1 MPAIL
6 IVDDEQKM
14 REFVALFLRSS
25 KYTVFEAADGR
36 TALNILSKGTIDL
49 IVLDIMLP
57 DISGFDLCSQIRV
70 RSSVPIIFLTALAD
84 EEYQMIGYRVEGDDY
99 ITKPFNASILLA
111 KIQRILQRCAPLN
124 ARSDALTFRGISGIK
139 LEISSR
145 RVTLDG
151 KPLQLTPKEFDL
163 LLALMQN
170 RGKVLTRTFLLETI
184 WGYSF
189 AGDSR
194 VVDSHIKKLRSK
206 VSPYSSNI
214 KTVISIGYKLEE

>member
-111 KIQRILQRCAPLN
+111 KIHRILQRCAPLN
-124 ARSDALTFRGISGIK
+124 ARSDALTFRGIK

>member
-25 KYTVFEAADGR
+25 RYTVFEAADGR
-36 TALNILSKGTIDL
+36 TALNILSKETIDL

-84 EEYQMIGYRVEGDDY
+84 EEYQMIRYRVEGDDY

-124 ARSDALTFRGISGIK
+124 ARSDALTFRGIK

>member
-25 KYTVFEAADGR
+25 RYTVFEAADGR
-36 TALNILSKGTIDL
+36 TALNILSKETIDL

-124 ARSDALTFRGISGIK
+124 ARSDALTFRGIK

-145 RVTLDG
+145 LVTLDG

>member
-36 TALNILSKGTIDL
+36 TALNILSKEAIDL

-111 KIQRILQRCAPLN
+111 KIQRILQRCAPSD
-124 ARSDALTFRGISGIK
+124 ARSDTLAFRGIK

-145 RVTLDG
+145 RVMLDG

-170 RGKVLTRTFLLETI
+170 QGKVLTRTFLLEII

-206 VSPYSSNI
+206 VLPYSSNI

>member
-25 KYTVFEAADGR
+25 RYTVFEAADGR
-36 TALNILSKGTIDL
+36 TALNILSKETIDL

-70 RSSVPIIFLTALAD
+70 KSSVPIIFLTALAD

-111 KIQRILQRCAPLN
+111 KIQRILQRCAPSN
-124 ARSDALTFRGISGIK
+124 ARSDTLAFRGIK

-170 RGKVLTRTFLLETI
+170 RGKVLTRTFLIGNNMGILFCRRFQS
-184 WGYSF
+184 G
-189 AGDSR
+189 R
-194 VVDSHIKKLRSK
+194 Q
-206 VSPYSSNI
+206 PYKEVTQQGI
-214 KTVISIGYKLEE
+214 TLFIQYKNCYIDRL

>member
-1 MPAIL
+1 M
-6 IVDDEQKM
+6 V
-14 REFVALFLRSS
+14 RSS

-124 ARSDALTFRGISGIK
+124 ARSDALTFRGIK

>member
-25 KYTVFEAADGR
+25 KYTVFETADGR

-124 ARSDALTFRGISGIK
+124 ARSDALTFRGIK

>member
-1 MPAIL
+1 MPAIP

-124 ARSDALTFRGISGIK
+124 ARSDALTFRGIK

>member
-25 KYTVFEAADGR
+25 RYTVFEAADGR
-36 TALNILSKGTIDL
+36 TALNILSKETIDL

-70 RSSVPIIFLTALAD
+70 KSSVPIIFLTALAD

-111 KIQRILQRCAPLN
+111 KIQRILQRCAPSN
-124 ARSDALTFRGISGIK
+124 ARSDTLAVRGIK

>member
-25 KYTVFEAADGR
+25 RYTVFEAADGR
-36 TALNILSKGTIDL
+36 TALNILSKETIDL

-124 ARSDALTFRGISGIK
+124 ARSDALTFRGIK

-170 RGKVLTRTFLLETI
+170 RGKVLTRTFLLEKI

>member
-25 KYTVFEAADGR
+25 RYTVFEAADGR
-36 TALNILSKGTIDL
+36 TALNILSKETIDL

-70 RSSVPIIFLTALAD
+70 KSSVPIIFLTALAD
-84 EEYQMIGYRVEGDDY
+84 EEYQMR
-99 ITKPFNASILLA
+99 PFNASILLA
-111 KIQRILQRCAPLN
+111 KIQRILQRCAPSN
-124 ARSDALTFRGISGIK
+124 ARSDTLAFRGIK

>member
-14 REFVALFLRSS
+14 REFVALFLRSNR
-25 KYTVFEAADGR
+25 YTVFEAADGR
-36 TALNILSKGTIDL
+36 TALNILSKETIDL

-70 RSSVPIIFLTALAD
+70 KSSVPIIFLTALAD

-124 ARSDALTFRGISGIK
+124 ARSDALTFRGIK

>member
-25 KYTVFEAADGR
+25 RYTVFEAADGR
-36 TALNILSKGTIDL
+36 TALNILSKETIDL

-70 RSSVPIIFLTALAD
+70 KSSVPIIFLTALAD

-111 KIQRILQRCAPLN
+111 KIQRILQRCAPSN
-124 ARSDALTFRGISGIK
+124 ARSDTLAFRGIK

-151 KPLQLTPKEFDL
+151 KPLQLAPKEFDL
-163 LLALMQN
+163 LLTLMQN

>member
-25 KYTVFEAADGR
+25 RYTVFEAADGR
-36 TALNILSKGTIDL
+36 TALNILSKETIDL

-57 DISGFDLCSQIRV
+57 DISGFDLCSQIRE

-124 ARSDALTFRGISGIK
+124 ARSDALTFRGIK

-151 KPLQLTPKEFDL
+151 KPLQLTPKEFEL

-189 AGDSR
+189 AGDST

>member
-25 KYTVFEAADGR
+25 RYTVFEAADGR
-36 TALNILSKGTIDL
+36 TALNILSKETIDL

-70 RSSVPIIFLTALAD
+70 KSSVPIIFLTALAD

-111 KIQRILQRCAPLN
+111 KIQRILQRCAPSN
-124 ARSDALTFRGISGIK
+124 ARSDTLAFRGIK

-145 RVTLDG
+145 RVILDG

>member
-25 KYTVFEAADGR
+25 RYTVFEAADGR
-36 TALNILSKGTIDL
+36 TALNILSKETIDL

-124 ARSDALTFRGISGIK
+124 ARSDALTFRGIK

-163 LLALMQN
+163 LLAPMQN

>member
-99 ITKPFNASILLA
+99 ITRPFNASILLA

-124 ARSDALTFRGISGIK
+124 ARSDALTFRGIK

>member
-36 TALNILSKGTIDL
+36 TALNILSKGTIDF

-124 ARSDALTFRGISGIK
+124 ARSDALTFRGIK

>member
-6 IVDDEQKM
+6 IVDDEQMM
-14 REFVALFLRSS
+14 REFVALCLRSS
-25 KYTVFEAADGR
+25 RYTVFEAADGR
-36 TALNILSKGTIDL
+36 TALNILSKETIDL

-70 RSSVPIIFLTALAD
+70 KSSVPIIFLTALAD

-111 KIQRILQRCAPLN
+111 KIQRILQRCAPSN
-124 ARSDALTFRGISGIK
+124 ARSDTLAFRGIK

>member
-25 KYTVFEAADGR
+25 RYTVFEAADGR
-36 TALNILSKGTIDL
+36 TALNILSKETIDL

-70 RSSVPIIFLTALAD
+70 KSSVPIIFLTALAD

-111 KIQRILQRCAPLN
+111 KIQRILQRCAPSN
-124 ARSDALTFRGISGIK
+124 ARSDTLAFRGIK

-206 VSPYSSNI
+206 LSPYSSNI

>member
-25 KYTVFEAADGR
+25 RYTVFEAADGR
-36 TALNILSKGTIDL
+36 TALNILSKETIDL

-70 RSSVPIIFLTALAD
+70 KSSVPIIFLIALAD

-111 KIQRILQRCAPLN
+111 KIQRILQRCAPSN
-124 ARSDALTFRGISGIK
+124 ARSDTLAFRGIK

-170 RGKVLTRTFLLETI
+170 RGKVLTRTFLLEAI

>member
-124 ARSDALTFRGISGIK
+124 ARSDALTFRGIK

-151 KPLQLTPKEFDL
+151 KPLQLTPKESDL

-214 KTVISIGYKLEE
+214 KTVISIGYKLEK

>member
-124 ARSDALTFRGISGIK
+124 ARSDALTFRGIK

-151 KPLQLTPKEFDL
+151 KPLQLTPKKFDL

>member
-25 KYTVFEAADGR
+25 RYTVFEAADGR
-36 TALNILSKGTIDL
+36 TALNILSKETIDL
-49 IVLDIMLP
+49 IVIDIMLP

-124 ARSDALTFRGISGIK
+124 ARSDALTFRGIK

>member
-124 ARSDALTFRGISGIK
+124 ARSDALSFRGIK

>member
-25 KYTVFEAADGR
+25 RYTVFEAADGR
-36 TALNILSKGTIDL
+36 TVLNILSKETIDL

-111 KIQRILQRCAPLN
+111 KIQRILQRCAPSN
-124 ARSDALTFRGISGIK
+124 ARSDTLAFRGIK

-170 RGKVLTRTFLLETI
+170 RDKVLTRTFLLETI

>member
-25 KYTVFEAADGR
+25 RYTVFEAADGR
-36 TALNILSKGTIDL
+36 TALNILSKETIDL

-70 RSSVPIIFLTALAD
+70 KSSVPIIFLTALAD

-111 KIQRILQRCAPLN
+111 KIQRILQRCAPPN
-124 ARSDALTFRGISGIK
+124 TRYDTLTFRGIK

-163 LLALMQN
+163 LLALMQS

>member
-25 KYTVFEAADGR
+25 RYTVFEAADGR
-36 TALNILSKGTIDL
+36 TALNILSKETIDL

-70 RSSVPIIFLTALAD
+70 KSSVPIIFLTALAD

-111 KIQRILQRCAPLN
+111 KIQRILQRCAPSN
-124 ARSDALTFRGISGIK
+124 ARSDTLAFRGIK

-170 RGKVLTRTFLLETI
+170 RGKVLTRTFLLEAI

-194 VVDSHIKKLRSK
+194 VVDSHIKKLRGK

>member
-25 KYTVFEAADGR
+25 RYTVFEAADGR
-36 TALNILSKGTIDL
+36 TALNILSKETIDL

-70 RSSVPIIFLTALAD
+70 KSSVPIIFLTALAD

-111 KIQRILQRCAPLN
+111 KIQRILQRCAPSN
-124 ARSDALTFRGISGIK
+124 ARSDTLAFRGIK

-170 RGKVLTRTFLLETI
+170 RGKMLTRTFLLETI

>member
-1 MPAIL
+1 MPAIF

-124 ARSDALTFRGISGIK
+124 ARSDALTFRGIK

>member
-25 KYTVFEAADGR
+25 RYTVFEAADGR
-36 TALNILSKGTIDL
+36 TALNILSKETIDL

-84 EEYQMIGYRVEGDDY
+84 EEHQMIGYRVEGDDY

-124 ARSDALTFRGISGIK
+124 ARSDALTFRGIK

>member
-124 ARSDALTFRGISGIK
+124 ARSDALTFRGIK

-151 KPLQLTPKEFDL
+151 KPLQLTPKQFDL

>member
-25 KYTVFEAADGR
+25 RYTVFEAADGR
-36 TALNILSKGTIDL
+36 TALNILSKETIDL

-70 RSSVPIIFLTALAD
+70 KSSVPIIFLTALAD

-111 KIQRILQRCAPLN
+111 KIQRILQKCAPSN
-124 ARSDALTFRGISGIK
+124 ARSDTLAFRGIK

>member
-25 KYTVFEAADGR
+25 RYTVFEAADGR
-36 TALNILSKGTIDL
+36 TALNILSKETIDL

-70 RSSVPIIFLTALAD
+70 KSSVPIIFLTALAD

-111 KIQRILQRCAPLN
+111 KIQRILQRCAPSD
-124 ARSDALTFRGISGIK
+124 ARSDTLAFRGIK

>member
-25 KYTVFEAADGR
+25 RYTVFEAADGR
-36 TALNILSKGTIDL
+36 TALNILPKETIDL

-124 ARSDALTFRGISGIK
+124 ARSDALTFRGIK

>member
-25 KYTVFEAADGR
+25 RYTVFEAADGR
-36 TALNILSKGTIDL
+36 TALNILSKETIDL

-111 KIQRILQRCAPLN
+111 KIQRILQRCAPSN
-124 ARSDALTFRGISGIK
+124 ARSDTLAFRGIK

>member
-25 KYTVFEAADGR
+25 RYTVFEAADGR
-36 TALNILSKGTIDL
+36 TALNILSKETIDL

-70 RSSVPIIFLTALAD
+70 KSSVPIIFLTALAD
-84 EEYQMIGYRVEGDDY
+84 EEYQMIVYRVEGDDY

-111 KIQRILQRCAPLN
+111 KIQRILQRCAPSN
-124 ARSDALTFRGISGIK
+124 ARSDTLAFRGIK

>member
-124 ARSDALTFRGISGIK
+124 ARSDALTFRGIK

-189 AGDSR
+189 VGDSR